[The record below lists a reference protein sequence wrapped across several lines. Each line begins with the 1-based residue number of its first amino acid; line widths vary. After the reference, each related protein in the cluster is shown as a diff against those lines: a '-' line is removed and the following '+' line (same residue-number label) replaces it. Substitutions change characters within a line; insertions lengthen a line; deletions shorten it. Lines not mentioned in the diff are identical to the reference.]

1 MKKSTAKIIDLNE
14 IKVRPI
20 TSPQDIDDAV
30 TILSSHHPLGC
41 RKAQGRR
48 MYYVATCK
56 RDWVAVLLF
65 DSAVERNHMREST
78 IGWSREQCK
87 ERRQHVANNSRFL
100 VGEQYRS
107 TPNLASKILSLVAE
121 RISADWIRRYGIP
134 LLALETYVDPS
145 HNQNEGTCY
154 SAAGWERLG
163 LSTGYTAF
171 GAERTHGKWYFL
183 KALHERSYEAL
194 RSDIPHA
201 LMTGVKE
208 VSGES
213 NSNFVFDA
221 AKFDIKDLQ
230 KALSAIDDPRT
241 AHGLRYRFA
250 PLLSLCIAAAMS
262 GHTQY
267 RQIADWIRA
276 IPVADR
282 NRFGLRGAR
291 TPAEN
296 TIGKFLKSIDPTQLS
311 ATLTEWLQKTYPRR
325 DGYKFLILDGK
336 ALRGTHAEAA
346 SQAGFLNVF
355 AAELGVVIEQV
366 PCQKGGGEKVAARN
380 FVDGAKDLEG
390 KVFLAD
396 AIHADRK
403 FVTAVSKKKLSTRSL
418 SKIIIQS

>member
-1 MKKSTAKIIDLNE
+1 MKKSTAHEIDLDE
-14 IKVRPI
+14 IKVRPV
-20 TSPQDIDDAV
+20 TSPHDIDDIE
-30 TILSSHHPLGC
+30 TILSRRHPLGS

-48 MYYVATCK
+48 MYYVATYK
-56 RDWVAVLLF
+56 GAWIGVLLF
-65 DSAVERNHMREST
+65 DSAVERNRMRESK
-78 IGWSREQCK
+78 IGWSGEQCK
-87 ERRQHVANNSRFL
+87 ERRQYIANNSRFL
-100 VGEQYRS
+100 VGEQYRNI
-107 TPNLASKILSLVAE
+107 PNLASKILSLTTA
-121 RISADWIRRYGIP
+121 RISADWMRRYGSP
-134 LLALETYVDPS
+134 LLGVETYVDPS
-145 HNQNEGTCY
+145 HNDNDGTCY
-154 SAAGWERLG
+154 TAAGWERLG
-163 LSTGYTAF
+163 MSTGYVAF

-213 NSNFVFDA
+213 NNNFVFDA
-221 AKFDIKDLQ
+221 AKFDIKELQ

-241 AHGLRYRFA
+241 AHGVRYRFA
-250 PLLSLCIAAAMS
+250 PLLSLCIAAAIS

-296 TIGKFLKSIDPTQLS
+296 TIARFMKSIDPTQLS
-311 ATLTEWLQKTYPRR
+311 TTLTGWLQKTYPRR

-390 KVFLAD
+390 KVILAD
-396 AIHADRK
+396 AIHTDSK
-403 FVTAVSKKKLSTRSL
+403 LVTAVSKKKLSTRSL